1 VSLPSGQLKAFVAER
16 KDGQIERRIDMLDYE
31 ALPKG
36 DVTVRVAWS
45 SVNYKDALAVSP
57 TGRVARLSPLVPG
70 IDLAGEVVD
79 SQTPEFPAG
88 APVIVHG
95 YDLGVAHFGGYAEY
109 ARVPATWLVPLPGG
123 LTLRQ
128 AMILGTG
135 GFTAAISVMA
145 LEDRGL
151 RPGSGPV
158 LVLGATGGVGST
170 ALAILAGRGYE
181 VWASTGKTNEHDF
194 LRSLGATQILSREET
209 SAGSPKPLESE
220 RWAAAVDPVGGAS
233 LGYVLRTLRYSGA
246 VASSGLTGGTELKTS
261 VFPFILRGVALLGID
276 SVNIPIERRRTLWS
290 RIAEGYRPADL
301 EKLAT
306 REIGLEQLDEALSTA
321 LAGEGRGRTLVRI
334 NSA

>member
-1 VSLPSGQLKAFVAER
+1 VNRPIGQLKAFVAER
-16 KDGQIERRIDMLDYE
+16 KDGQIERRIETISDE
-31 ALPKG
+31 SLPKG
-36 DVTVRVAWS
+36 DVTVRVSWS

-70 IDLAGEVVD
+70 IDLAGEIVE
-79 SQTPEFPAG
+79 SQAPEFPPG
-88 APVIVHG
+88 THVIVHG

-109 ARVPATWLVPLPGG
+109 ARVPASWLVPLPAG

-128 AMILGTG
+128 AMILGTA

-209 SAGSPKPLESE
+209 AAESPKPLESE
-220 RWAAAVDPVGGAS
+220 RWAAGVDPVGGAS
-233 LGYVLRTLRYSGA
+233 LAYVLRTLRYGGA

-290 RIAEGYRPADL
+290 RIAQDYRPADL

-306 REIGLEQLDEALSTA
+306 REIGLDQLDQALTA
-321 LAGEGRGRTLVRI
+321 VLAGEGRGRTLVRI